1 MSFEKFVQKSTK
13 GLFIFIAV
21 AMVLPLVLWGYM
33 GGDGTDPAGQEVVGT
48 VYGDRPVR
56 KAHYDRMVARAM
68 VDWWWKQHTGPN
80 AYLMRFRPPEPPK
93 AEELDK
99 LAWENIVLLEDARLK
114 GISASQKEVDERLRE
129 MYQMLTRGQASTQGA
144 DEILAGI
151 VRQAFHSDLRT
162 FDEWIG
168 DLVVID
174 KLLDT
179 VTEASFASYEDVY
192 SQMSQDQVLAR
203 AWVAGF
209 DPKAFEKKLRPS
221 TSYEITRRYEQNK
234 GRYKVPAKA
243 SVTALTA
250 DLEAF
255 KKGLPEPTE
264 AEMRTY
270 YDGHKSE
277 FEQPHAHAPG
287 EHQPDEKAEY
297 KPFEQV
303 KGELGDKV
311 KTEKARKAAQE
322 LMGKVD
328 TALGALY
335 DGKGYPP
342 DAFDKLK
349 AQFKAQGAELAHD
362 VLPRFA
368 ARDVEDLEKSIGT
381 GSGLGAWAF
390 DPKNQKGA
398 VSRPISTTKGVYLF
412 RLVEKSDA
420 YEAGVTERVRES
432 LERELR
438 KDQVK
443 QRASKAAT
451 DVVQAITTRG
461 METARRAMPG
471 VEWTATRYFKPRGG
485 DTGLEDRG
493 LGQAVAAQAASLTP
507 GKASVLAGAQAGKP
521 EWSYVV
527 YLEDRVPAPENAEAD
542 FSAARNRLD
551 ADKRRQMRESYPA
564 TAVAEARIQ
573 KAGAAPKS

>member
-1 MSFEKFVQKSTK
+1 MNFEKFVQKSTK

-33 GGDGTDPAGQEVVGT
+33 GGDGTDPAGQTVVGT
-48 VYGDRPVR
+48 VYGDRPVK
-56 KAHYDRMVARAM
+56 KAHYDRMLARAM

-80 AYLMRFRPPEPPK
+80 AFMMRFRQPEPPK

-114 GISASQKEVDERLRE
+114 GITASQKEVDERLRE
-129 MYQMLTRGQASTQGA
+129 MYQMLTRGQGSTQNA

-151 VRQAFHSDLRT
+151 VRQAFHADLRT

-179 VTEASFASYEDVY
+179 VSESSFASYEDVY

-209 DPKAFEKKLRPS
+209 DPKTFERKVRAS
-221 TSYEITRRYEQNK
+221 TSYEIGRRYEQNK
-234 GRYKVPAKA
+234 ARYKVPAKA
-243 SVTALTA
+243 SVTSLTA

-264 AEMRTY
+264 AEI
-270 YDGHKSE
+270 
-277 FEQPHAHAPG
+277 
-287 EHQPDEKAEY
+287 PD
-297 KPFEQV
+297 QI
-303 KGELGDKV
+303 
-311 KTEKARKAAQE
+311 KTEKARKSAQE

-328 TALGALY
+328 TALGALF

-342 DAFDKLK
+342 DAFEKLK
-349 AQFKAQGAELAHD
+349 AQFKTQGAELSHD

-381 GSGLGAWAF
+381 GSGLGTWAF

-398 VSRPISTTKGVYLF
+398 VSRPISTSKGVYLF
-412 RLVEKSDA
+412 RLMERSEA
-420 YEAGVTERVRES
+420 YEMGVTERVRDS

-438 KDQVK
+438 KEQVK
-443 QRASKAAT
+443 QRAGKAAS
-451 DVVQAITTRG
+451 DVVQAITARG
-461 METARRAMPG
+461 METARRANPQ

-493 LGQAVAAQAASLTP
+493 LAQAVTGQAASLTP

-527 YLEDRVPAPENAEAD
+527 YLEDRVPAPENADAD

-551 ADKRRQMRESYPA
+551 ADKRRQVRETYPA

-573 KAGAAPKS
+573 KGAVAPKS